1 MGENRRLSIFG
12 ASGGT
17 GVHLLPLL
25 LARGFRV
32 RAVARHPSSI
42 TLQHERLEVVQ
53 GDVLDPGATARAIA
67 GCDAVISLT
76 GPRRLE
82 PTTVYSEGGRNVV
95 AGMLAA
101 GVRRLVAVTALGTSK
116 DFRMPPVIGFLAR
129 NVVGWF
135 LRHGWRDG
143 ATFEAELAPVDL
155 DWTVLR
161 PPALNHLPPRGR
173 YRRAIAEHLRWPFRM
188 SRADLA
194 RAVLDQLD
202 DRATFRNW
210 VEVAW

>member
-1 MGENRRLSIFG
+1 MDKHRVLGLFG

-17 GVHLLPLL
+17 GVRLMPLL
-25 LARGFRV
+25 LERGFRV
-32 RAVARHPSSI
+32 RAVARDPSSI
-42 TLQHERLEVVQ
+42 ALRHERLEVVS
-53 GDVLDPGATARAIA
+53 GDVLDAQATAEAIA

-76 GPRRLE
+76 GPRRLG
-82 PTTVYSEGGRNVV
+82 PTHVYSEGGRNLV
-95 AGMLAA
+95 AGMRAA

-116 DFRMPPVIGFLAR
+116 DFRMPPVLGFLAR

-143 ATFEAELAPVDL
+143 AKFEADLARADL

-161 PPALNHLPPRGR
+161 PPALNHQPPRGR
-173 YRRAIAEHLRWPFRM
+173 YRRAIAEHLRSPFRL

-202 DRATFRNW
+202 DPATFRKW

>member
-1 MGENRRLSIFG
+1 MGEHRRLGLFG
-12 ASGGT
+12 ATGGT
-17 GVHLLPLL
+17 GVHLIPLL
-25 LARGFRV
+25 LERGFRV
-32 RAVARHPSSI
+32 RAVARHPSSL
-42 TLQHERLEVVQ
+42 TLRHEHLEVVE
-53 GDVLDPGATARAIA
+53 GDVLDPGPTARAIA

-82 PTTVYSEGGRNVV
+82 PTTVYSEGGRNLV
-95 AGMLAA
+95 AGMRAA

-116 DFRMPPVIGFLAR
+116 DFRMPPVLGFLAR

-143 ATFEAELAPVDL
+143 AKFETELAREDL

-161 PPALNHLPPRGR
+161 PPALNHQPPRGG
-173 YRRAIAEHLRWPFRM
+173 YRRAIAEHLRSPFRL

-202 DRATFRNW
+202 DPATFRKW

>member
-1 MGENRRLSIFG
+1 MGENRRLGLFG

-17 GVHLLPLL
+17 GGHLIPLL
-25 LARGFRV
+25 LERGFRV
-32 RAVARHPSSI
+32 CAVARDPSSI
-42 TLQHERLEVVQ
+42 TLRHERLEVVE
-53 GDVLDPGATARAIA
+53 GDVLDARSTAERIA

-76 GPRRLE
+76 GPRQIG
-82 PTTVYSEGGRNVV
+82 PTNIYSEGGRNLVT
-95 AGMLAA
+95 GMRAA

-116 DFRMPPVIGFLAR
+116 EFRMPPVLGFLAK

-135 LRHGWRDG
+135 LRHNWRDG
-143 ATFEAELAPVDL
+143 ARFEAELAPVDL
-155 DWTVLR
+155 DWTVVR
-161 PPALNHLPPRGR
+161 PPALNHQRPRGR
-173 YRRAIAEHLRWPFRM
+173 YRRAIAAHLRWPFRL

-202 DRATFRNW
+202 DLATFRKW